1 MFSSEEPERLRGP
14 QHGAALCDELCS
26 WRNAKDTW
34 DNLQFGLRL
43 GKRPRQVITTTP
55 KPSKLLK
62 AIIANPAT
70 IVTRGSTYDNRANL
84 PPSFFTQVISKYEG
98 SRIGRQELLA
108 EILDDADSALW
119 NRDLLEACRVEK
131 SAVPELTR
139 VVVAIDPSMSFSETS
154 NETGI
159 IVAGLGK
166 DGRGYILADVSGKY
180 PPVDWARAAVK
191 AYGQWNADRIVAEVN
206 QGGDL
211 VENTIRMVDANVSYK
226 AVSASRGKI
235 TRAEPVSALFEQHR
249 VHLVGNFPELEDQL
263 CTYEPGSSGSPDR
276 LDAMTWAITELLVA
290 NSNSTLGFLNFY
302 ASQVGAVGAVGT
314 PWGPQFG
321 RTVRLQAPIGCGGAT
336 LLSGRDVTTWPGA
349 DIVEVTEDDAKP
361 LRAAGWASPPANAT

>member
-1 MFSSEEPERLRGP
+1 MQKSS
-14 QHGAALCDELCS
+14 
-26 WRNAKDTW
+26 
-34 DNLQFGLRL
+34 
-43 GKRPRQVITTTP
+43 TTP
-55 KPSKLLK
+55 
-62 AIIANPAT
+62 N
-70 IVTRGSTYDNRANL
+70 
-84 PPSFFTQVISKYEG
+84 
-98 SRIGRQELLA
+98 
-108 EILDDADSALW
+108 SALW

-191 AYGQWNADRIVAEVN
+191 AHGQWNVDRIVAEVN

-290 NSNSTLGFLNFY
+290 NSNSTLGFLSY
-302 ASQVGAVGAVGT
+302 YQKLSGAAGQASETGELQLERIVRVVAPRGIGAV
-314 PWGPQFG
+314 
-321 RTVRLQAPIGCGGAT
+321 
-336 LLSGRDVTTWPGA
+336 LLPSGRDVSVPWDGSP
-349 DIVEVTEDDAKP
+349 IEMLESDAKA
-361 LRAAGWASPPANAT
+361 LARSGWIRASSI